1 MPRTKRN
8 FTTAAELQACVEG
21 YFGMCDEHTTTTLIG
36 RGKDAKLA
44 HVPDPLPYVFTRLAI
59 VCGCTPRTLS
69 GIQQRGEE
77 DPAGPEGEL
86 AEVLA
91 MARLRIEANLEE
103 RMLRGLGWG
112 QGHVLALK
120 NHYGWKD
127 NLGVT
132 GADGGAVLV
141 RFDKQD
147 EKL

>member
-8 FTTAAELQACVEG
+8 FTTAAELQDCVDG
-21 YFGMCDEHTTTTLIG
+21 YFSMCDEHKVEQTVKVG
-36 RGKDAKLA
+36 REMQ
-44 HVPDPLPYVFTRLAI
+44 VVEVSDPLPYVFTRLAI

-69 GIQQRGEE
+69 EIQRRGEE

-86 AEVLA
+86 AEVIA

-127 NLGVT
+127 NVGVT
-132 GADGGAVLV
+132 GADGGPVVV

>member
-8 FTTAAELQACVEG
+8 FTTADELQDCIDG
-21 YFGMCDEHTTTTLIG
+21 YFEMCDEHATPMVIG

-44 HVPDPLPYVFTRLAI
+44 QVPDPLPYVFTRLAI
-59 VCGCTPRTLS
+59 VCGCTPRTLHE
-69 GIQQRGEE
+69 IQRRGEE

-86 AEVLA
+86 AEVIS
-91 MARLRIEANLEE
+91 MAKIRIEANLEE

-120 NHYGWKD
+120 NHCNWRD
-127 NLGVT
+127 NVGVT
-132 GADGGAVLV
+132 GADGGPVVV

-147 EKL
+147 EAL